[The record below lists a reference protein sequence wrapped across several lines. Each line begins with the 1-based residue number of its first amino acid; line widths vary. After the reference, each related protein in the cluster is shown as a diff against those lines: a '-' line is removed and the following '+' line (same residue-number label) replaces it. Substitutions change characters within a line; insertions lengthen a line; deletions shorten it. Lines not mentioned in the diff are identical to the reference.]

1 MDQIKTGNIIRT
13 MRLRQGMTQR
23 ELAEKIGVS
32 DIYGSDDMI
41 VQVAL
46 S

>member
-23 ELAEKIGVS
+23 GLAEKI
-32 DIYGSDDMI
+32 
-41 VQVAL
+41 L
-46 S
+46 SSKPAAWTAVTVRKF